1 MSQFVFSAHHS
12 REILRGERSQILYS
26 SELEILKQRLEVLK
40 IYDDNKQEDLG
51 PAGPRVRE
59 SQRNPVG
66 SKGWE
71 GGEVERSQGGWG
83 GGADED
89 RQLSCLG
96 PECYKGN
103 LGRYSRRRREES
115 QKDGGD
121 GGEACGDGQ
130 EEQRGGEAVEAGRR
144 PRRPQPPEVSE
155 RQVLHHRRQGEQGD
169 QIRER
174 TRGGGDLSCE
184 ARGGAGGDEAGGQSG
199 EGGYQVLPSHQVR
212 ADPSVLGLQD
222 WISLRPGCQRGEAGQ
237 GTTIEGD
244 LHQLCVDEQTS
255 LHPLRGAPARQGEDV
270 GEVLRR
276 QRRQHLRPAEGEL
289 RQLGLRQGEA
299 DFSER
304 RSCLGRGRRS
314 QPQQHR
320 VDGDSRR
327 GEVTVL
333 QQLEDSKNLQIV
345 IPTFVPEAWYSIP
358 SLSSEFGKML
368 APCMPL
374 ISKSQISKNM
384 VAKLKLKGQDDDV
397 DDNVD
402 DDVDDDDDDDDQD
415 SVGQAYQLGM
425 MMGAEINV

>member
-1 MSQFVFSAHHS
+1 MSTSKKTLDLLAQ
-12 REILRGERSQILYS
+12 
-26 SELEILKQRLEVLK
+26 ELEKVNATLWAPKGGKGVKSKEAKEVGVVELTKIANCLASALNATKAILEDIQGDEEKKAKRMEVM
-40 IYDDNKQEDLG
+40 
-51 PAGPRVRE
+51 E
-59 SQRNPVG
+59 S
-66 SKGWE
+66 KLAE
-71 GGEVERSQGGWG
+71 
-83 GGADED
+83 
-89 RQLSCLG
+89 
-96 PECYKGN
+96 
-103 LGRYSRRRREES
+103 
-115 QKDGGD
+115 
-121 GGEACGDGQ
+121 DGQ

-174 TRGGGDLSCE
+174 IRGGGDLSCE

-237 GTTIEGD
+237 GKTIEGD

-276 QRRQHLRPAEGEL
+276 QRRHHLRPAEGEL

-374 ISKSQISKNM
+374 ISKPQISKNM

-402 DDVDDDDDDDDQD
+402 DDVDDHDDDD
-415 SVGQAYQLGM
+415 VGQAYQLGM